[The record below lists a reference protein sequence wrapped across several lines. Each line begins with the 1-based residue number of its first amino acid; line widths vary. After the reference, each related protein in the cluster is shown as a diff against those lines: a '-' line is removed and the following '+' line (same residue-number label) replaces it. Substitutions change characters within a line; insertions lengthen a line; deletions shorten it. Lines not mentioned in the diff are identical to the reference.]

1 MFKKGFW
8 QNIIPDII
16 IALGFFL
23 LLMGI
28 FNQQQNNAPLQ
39 TNEPIEND
47 ILIGYDL
54 EIEEPLQT
62 NEPVQKEL
70 DSKENLGIESP
81 PADNVLQDI
90 VPDLAEEEE
99 QAIERLERLVEVEA
113 EEVKLISIVIPEG
126 STGRQVARIL
136 DEAGLVSY
144 DDFIELLLLF
154 DIETRIKA
162 GDYTFSNDSGL
173 VEILTRILIKGGD

>member
-28 FNQQQNNAPLQ
+28 FNQQQNDAPLQ

-47 ILIGYDL
+47 ILIA
-54 EIEEPLQT
+54 
-62 NEPVQKEL
+62 VQKEL

-173 VEILTRILIKGGD
+173 VEILTRILIKRR